1 MPWTINCWFCILKFL
16 ELWDN
21 SLFITSQDEDLWP
34 PHFCHVTNI
43 SFTDQILKRWRA
55 KMKSDV
61 INHLVSLTPQFLSCL
76 KLELLKDS
84 QKSAKTLVC
93 KIKVQWNHFMTS
105 GKTCGIVFD
114 TELFA
119 TKFFTVGIN
128 ESGFIKHIRA
138 EREVSY
144 PTPSTALRRVNK

>member
-21 SLFITSQDEDLWP
+21 SFFIASQDEDLWP
-34 PHFCHVTNI
+34 PHFCHVTNS
-43 SFTDQILKRWRA
+43 SFTDQILKRWRD
-55 KMKSDV
+55 KNEKWCHEPTSIIDV
-61 INHLVSLTPQFLSCL
+61 SIFVLP

-144 PTPSTALRRVNK
+144 PTPSTALRRGNK